1 MRSLRILLSM
11 ALAIYMTGAGP
22 YVFAQESDASPFSI
36 TVAPVQFAD
45 VKGNVG
51 KFEALNWMPNGADA
65 GVSDISFVKDINKNI
80 SLDVDGSVFP
90 KTDNNTGHLT
100 LTDGD
105 IAFLKV
111 DYNAFR
117 KYYDNTGG
125 QYRDTSTVTIP
136 ASEQGVKANSPDL
149 QLDISYFK
157 LEAGLGPISDPFL
170 DISYQHNSKDG
181 DKSLLQWAPAYE
193 GATYRKIGP
202 SWESVDD
209 TQDIVTL
216 KEKKD
221 VAGVTIKG
229 EQTAEVD
236 YNHSITYMQYL
247 NAPVA
252 IPGEL
257 NTEDE
262 SPDAKLFGAGVRFE
276 KWMSNDNT
284 FAGFGYHYNHTHDTD
299 LMQNLVQE
307 TVNGIVTPV
316 ASSSATQ
323 WNFSTASEDD
333 HVLTGNL
340 NTNLTSNLAFI
351 VDGRYEHLG
360 SEGSSTYVPDSST
373 VIGAPSTTTIDDE
386 SMENHQDHEGEH
398 VALRYSGISH
408 TSLYAESDME
418 QERNLDYESFDN
430 TQSPVINP
438 TSTNFWIDRL
448 GRTQK
453 NSWDLG
459 GKIIPNRFF
468 TFTSQ
473 VKQSWEDD
481 AYDTIG
487 LGGNPTD
494 QTFLDALKEN
504 GVEESSTLTWKPYH
518 WVQNS
523 LKYQFYDNV
532 YMPQEA
538 AEGQTPVPPGGEY
551 PISKNHML
559 TSQFTYDISVQPI
572 DPILMMISY
581 SHVENYVRT
590 TQASDSGISG
600 FPLAY
605 VPTFNSGDNS
615 WLFSGSYTPLENLTW
630 TNTVCYTISNN
641 YVDFSTG
648 IPLGSS
654 FKELNLS
661 TGLDWTYHQW
671 LKIGPSYEYA
681 SYKDN
686 PLEGT
691 GNYSANIFKLNVKFN
706 W

>member
-1 MRSLRILLSM
+1 MKSLRVLVSI
-11 ALAIYMTGAGP
+11 ALAFYMTGAGRLL
-22 YVFAQESDASPFSI
+22 AQETDTSPFSI
-36 TVAPVQFAD
+36 TLSPVQYAN
-45 VKGNVG
+45 VKGNIG

-65 GVSDISFVKDINKNI
+65 GVSNITFIKDINKDI
-80 SLDVDGSVFP
+80 SLDLEGSEFP
-90 KTDNNTGHLT
+90 KTDNGDGHLI
-100 LTDGD
+100 LKDGD
-105 IAFLKV
+105 LAFLKI

-157 LEAGLGPISDPFL
+157 LEAGLGPINDPFL
-170 DISYQHNSKDG
+170 DVIYQHNSKDG
-181 DKSLLQWAPAYE
+181 DKSLLQWAPAYV

-202 SWESVDD
+202 SWSSVND

-221 VAGVTIKG
+221 IAGITIKG

-276 KWMSNDNT
+276 KWMHNDNT

-299 LMQNLVQE
+299 LMQNNVQE
-307 TVNGIVTPV
+307 TVGGVLMP
-316 ASSSATQ
+316 ALSSSATQ

-333 HVLTGNL
+333 HVITGNL
-340 NTNLTSNLAFI
+340 NTNLTSSLAFI
-351 VDGRYEHLG
+351 ADARYEHLG
-360 SEGSSTYVPDSST
+360 SDGSSTYQPDST
-373 VIGAPSTTTIDDE
+373 TIIGAPSTTTLNDMN
-386 SMENHQDHEGEH
+386 MENHQDHEGEH
-398 VALRYSGISH
+398 VALRYSGLPH

-418 QERNLDYESFDN
+418 QQRNWVYESFDN
-430 TQSPVINP
+430 ALSPVITP
-438 TSTNFWIDRL
+438 TSSNFWIDRL
-448 GRTQK
+448 NRTQK
-453 NSWDLG
+453 NSWTLG
-459 GKIIPNRFF
+459 GKIVPNRFF
-468 TFTSQ
+468 TFSSQ
-473 VKQSWEDD
+473 VKQSWEDNE
-481 AYDTIG
+481 YDTIA

-504 GVEESSTLTWKPYH
+504 GLEETSTLTWKPYR
-518 WVQNS
+518 WIQNS
-523 LKYQFYDNV
+523 LKYQFYDTV
-532 YMPQEA
+532 YMPRQA
-538 AEGQTPVPPGGEY
+538 AEGVTPVPPGGEFA
-551 PISKNHML
+551 ISKNHML

-572 DPILMMISY
+572 DPLLLMISY

-590 TQASDSGISG
+590 TQASDSGTAG

-615 WLFSGSYTPLENLTW
+615 WLFSGSYTPTENLIW

-641 YVDFSTG
+641 YIDFNTG

-654 FKELNLS
+654 FKELNFS
-661 TGLDWTYHQW
+661 TGLEWTYHKW
-671 LKIGPSYEYA
+671 LKLGPSYEYA

-691 GNYSANIFKLNVKFN
+691 GNYSANIFKLNVRFN